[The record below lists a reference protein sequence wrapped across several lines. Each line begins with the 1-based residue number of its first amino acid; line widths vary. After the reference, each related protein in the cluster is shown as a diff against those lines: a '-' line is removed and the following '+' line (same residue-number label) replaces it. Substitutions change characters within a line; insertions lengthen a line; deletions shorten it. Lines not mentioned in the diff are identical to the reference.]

1 MTRLREAIAGFLAT
15 ILLITPVWGAPTSG
29 LGTVVAADR
38 AQVSGTLASVG
49 STVFGGDRLS
59 TAQAGSVQLRT
70 SAARF
75 QLSQSSMAT
84 LAEEDGIPSATLLE
98 GSATFSTAN
107 ARAFVVRMA
116 TAAIRPR
123 SDEPTIGQV
132 TVLGAKELLVKCTR
146 GALTLTV
153 DDDSRVI
160 PEGMAYRVF
169 LDPTAAPGA
178 QSQPPAQG
186 AGTKGG
192 GGTPP
197 LFAAK
202 NRFIWVVAGGA
213 AVITFLAVREAME
226 SPDRP

>member
-1 MTRLREAIAGFLAT
+1 MTRLREIIAGFLAAV
-15 ILLITPVWGAPTSG
+15 LLIIPVWGAPTSG
-29 LGTVVAADR
+29 LGTVVSADR
-38 AQVSGTLASVG
+38 AQLSGTLASVG

-70 SAARF
+70 GAARF
-75 QLSQSSMAT
+75 LLSQSSIAT
-84 LAEEDGIPSATLLE
+84 IAEEDGTPSATLLE

-107 ARAFVVRMA
+107 AKAFLVRMS

-132 TVLGAKELLVKCTR
+132 TVLGAKQLLVKCTR
-146 GALTLTV
+146 GALMLTV

-178 QSQPPAQG
+178 QSQPPPQG
-186 AGTKGG
+186 AGSKG

-213 AVITFLAVREAME
+213 ALITYLSVREAME

>member
-1 MTRLREAIAGFLAT
+1 MTRLREIIAAFLTAV
-15 ILLITPVWGAPTSG
+15 LLITPVWGAPTAA
-29 LGTVVAADR
+29 LGTVVSADR

-59 TAQAGSVQLRT
+59 TAQAGRVQFRT
-70 SAARF
+70 SAAQF
-75 QLSQSSMAT
+75 LLWQSSIAT
-84 LAEEDGIPSATLLE
+84 LGEEDGTPSATLLE

-107 ARAFVVRMA
+107 AKAFVVHMS

-132 TVLGAKELLVKCTR
+132 TVLGAKQLLVKCAR

-160 PEGMAYRVF
+160 PEGMSYRVF
-169 LDPTAAPGA
+169 LDPAEAPGA

-186 AGTKGG
+186 AGSK

-213 AVITFLAVREAME
+213 AVITYLAVTEAME
-226 SPDRP
+226 SPHRP